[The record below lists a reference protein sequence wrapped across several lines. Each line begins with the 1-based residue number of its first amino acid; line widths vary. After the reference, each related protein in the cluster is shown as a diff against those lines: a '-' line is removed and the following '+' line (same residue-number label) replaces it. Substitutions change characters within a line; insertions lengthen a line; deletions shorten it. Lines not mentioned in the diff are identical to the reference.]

1 MLGEQA
7 AQSSEI
13 QMDVLA
19 SQMQK
24 FLRLGVFMSREEA
37 LDVQMSKKQ
46 EKRNLSQ
53 TFSHNHRSLWLA
65 QKEMTNNELFKQIG
79 EVKWREFW
87 TQFPQRNVIIGKEHG
102 SDLS

>member
-1 MLGEQA
+1 MHDSWGFEVHAGTAARKDSEWPLGLKGQNGLAGISMLGEQA

-19 SQMQK
+19 SQMSK

-46 EKRNLSQ
+46 EKRSLS
-53 TFSHNHRSLWLA
+53 
-65 QKEMTNNELFKQIG
+65 
-79 EVKWREFW
+79 
-87 TQFPQRNVIIGKEHG
+87 
-102 SDLS
+102 